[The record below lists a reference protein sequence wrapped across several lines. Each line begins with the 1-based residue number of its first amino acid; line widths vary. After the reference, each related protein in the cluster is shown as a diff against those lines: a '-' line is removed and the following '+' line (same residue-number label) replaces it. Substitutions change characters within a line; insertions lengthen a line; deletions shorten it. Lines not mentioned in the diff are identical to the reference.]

1 MHFQT
6 QANGNTRGGLTC
18 VQYRISSDQLLRR
31 SWPSG
36 NPGAVSGWWTV
47 TDAVVNAD
55 LTPAVPAF
63 QLDSSSAQGGGT
75 ALGSRLVNIVLVM
88 NAKTSD
94 GPNVQIQD
102 SIEIRNQTS
111 VSGDPCTPPA
121 G

>member
-1 MHFQT
+1 
-6 QANGNTRGGLTC
+6 
-18 VQYRISSDQLLRR
+18 
-31 SWPSG
+31 
-36 NPGAVSGWWTV
+36 
-47 TDAVVNAD
+47 VVNAD